1 MDVKTLCLGVLTEG
15 DATGY
20 DIKKYFECTF
30 NHFFVAGFG
39 SIYPALADLT
49 KEGLVTCR
57 AENEANRPER
67 KVYSITDGGRE
78 TFLRSLQNTPP
89 RHKVR
94 SEFLVLMHFAHL
106 MPEER
111 LRAIIDERLG
121 ELTRDL
127 SMLEQFFA
135 RYARGECDCEAGQVF
150 GARMAHAAMKASRD
164 YIDSNRDALLE
175 QIQLEQ
181 LQAESGQLAP
191 GKNRQA

>member
-20 DIKKYFECTF
+20 DIKKYFECTVS
-30 NHFFVAGFG
+30 HFFVAGFG

-49 KEGLVTCR
+49 REGLVTCR
-57 AENEANRPER
+57 EEQEANRPER
-67 KVYSITDGGRE
+67 KVYSITEAGRE
-78 TFLRSLQNTPP
+78 AFIRSLEDTPP

-94 SEFLVLMHFAHL
+94 SEFLVLLHFAHL

-111 LRAIIDERLG
+111 LRAIVDERIG

-135 RYARGECDCEAGQVF
+135 RYARGECDCEAGQIF
-150 GARMAHAAMKASRD
+150 GAGMAHAAMKASRD
-164 YIDSNRDALLE
+164 YIDSNREALLE
-175 QIQLEQ
+175 QLK
-181 LQAESGQLAP
+181 AEAASHRDREHG
-191 GKNRQA
+191 GKAADEN

>member
-30 NHFFVAGFG
+30 SHFFVAGFG
-39 SIYPALADLT
+39 SIYPALAGLT
-49 KEGLVTCR
+49 QEGLVTCR
-57 AENEANRPER
+57 EEQEANRPER
-67 KVYSITDGGRE
+67 KVYSITDAGRKM
-78 TFLRSLQNTPP
+78 FVRSLENTPP

-94 SEFLVLMHFAHL
+94 SEFLVLLHFAHL
-106 MPEER
+106 MPEDR
-111 LRAIIDERLG
+111 LRAIVDERLG

-135 RYARGECDCEAGQVF
+135 KYARGECDCEAGQVF

-164 YIDSNRDALLE
+164 YIDSNREAL
-175 QIQLEQ
+175 LEQ
-181 LQAESGQLAP
+181 LQAESGQLTPA
-191 GKNRQA
+191 KNRQY